1 MNSSQP
7 RAILPFVAPFYRP
20 LAPFAYALIR
30 ASTGAILIPHGV
42 QKLFLGGAA
51 GLAARILAPW
61 GLPEPLAWAYGVGV
75 LEFAG
80 GVLLVLGLFTR
91 PAALLLAIE
100 LAVAALGV
108 HAHSGWAWNKG
119 GAQYAVFLA
128 LLCAAIFFRGGG
140 RCSLDRIWGM
150 DSRQSAHDESGD
162 VGAARL
168 FLPALEGLYRR
179 LAPFSYAFVRVLL
192 CAMLLPSGIDKVFY
206 GGAARIAAGNVL
218 KVGVEPPLAWAWAV
232 GGLEFFGAILLA
244 LGLFTRPIAFALA
257 VEMAAITFRVHYD
270 AGFFWTAHGY
280 EFALL
285 LMLVFLAYAFGGGGR
300 WSLDRAIGR
309 EF

>member
-7 RAILPFVAPFYRP
+7 RPIIPAVAPLYRSFVP
-20 LAPFAYALIR
+20 YAYALIR
-30 ASTGAILIPHGV
+30 AATGAILIPHGV
-42 QKLFLGGAA
+42 QKLFLGGVA
-51 GLAARILAPW
+51 GLAARTLGPW
-61 GLPEPLAWAYGVGV
+61 GLPAPLAWAYGVGV

-80 GVLLVLGLFTR
+80 GILLVLGLLTR
-91 PAALLLAIE
+91 PVALLVAIE
-100 LAVAALGV
+100 MLVAALGV
-108 HAHSGWAWNKG
+108 HAHIGWAWNKG
-119 GAQYAVFLA
+119 GAQYPVFLM
-128 LLCAAIFFRGGG
+128 LLCVAIFLRGGG
-140 RCSLDRIWGM
+140 RCSLDRLVGM
-150 DSRQSAHDESGD
+150 DSRESAHDESGD
-162 VGAARL
+162 VAAARL
-168 FLPALEGLYRR
+168 FIPGLAGIYRR

-218 KVGVEPPLAWAWAV
+218 KVGLEPPLAWAWAV

-244 LGLFTRPIAFALA
+244 FGLFTRPIAFALA
-257 VEMAAITFRVHYD
+257 LEMAAITFRVHFE

-285 LMLVFLAYAFGGGGR
+285 LMLVFLAFAIGGGGR
-300 WSLDRAIGR
+300 YSLDRRIGR